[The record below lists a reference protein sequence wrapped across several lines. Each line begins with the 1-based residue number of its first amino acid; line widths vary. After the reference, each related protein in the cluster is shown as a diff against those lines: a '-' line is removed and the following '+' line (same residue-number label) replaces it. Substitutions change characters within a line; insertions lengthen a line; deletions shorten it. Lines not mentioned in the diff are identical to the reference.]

1 MERVKKI
8 IIVMKEVIRA
18 LIKSWNEKGG
28 AINLSTK
35 VSHQSAGSGGTPW
48 ERDKILLLIGGKL
61 GKSGFVTEINL
72 WGDILGNIEQNLP
85 KKNHV

>member
-1 MERVKKI
+1 M
-8 IIVMKEVIRA
+8 
-18 LIKSWNEKGG
+18 G
-28 AINLSTK
+28 K
-35 VSHQSAGSGGTPW
+35 VAQSIFQPKFRTNQLGPAGSGGTPW

-61 GKSGFVTEINL
+61 AKSGLVTEINL